1 MNLQIAVNGNRD
13 IFLDNKG
20 NLALVRN
27 VLAVKE
33 SAQEA
38 AQSQAGEMIY
48 AVDRGIPNFKV
59 VWNGAPNVAQFEAAL
74 RRELLRVTDVIGVPE
89 IRTQLVGE
97 KLVYTATIKTP
108 YGTQVLTNG

>member
-1 MNLQIAVNGNRD
+1 MNLQIAVNENRD
-13 IFLDNKG
+13 IFLDAKG
-20 NLALVRN
+20 NIALVRN

-38 AQSQAGEMIY
+38 AQSQTGEMIY

-59 VWNGAPNVAQFEAAL
+59 VWNGAPSVAQFEAAL
-74 RRELLRVTDVIGVPE
+74 RRELLRVTEVIGVPS
-89 IRTQLVGE
+89 ISAKLVGDA
-97 KLVYTATIKTP
+97 LVYTATIQTP

>member
-1 MNLQIAVNGNRD
+1 MNLQIAVNENRD
-13 IFLDNKG
+13 IFVDGKG
-20 NLALVRN
+20 NIALVRN

-38 AQSQAGEMIY
+38 AQSQLGEMIY

-74 RRELLRVTDVIGVPE
+74 RRELLRVTDVIGVP
-89 IRTQLVGE
+89 IISAKLVGDA
-97 KLVYTATIKTP
+97 LVYTATIQTS
-108 YGTQVLTNG
+108 YGIQVLTNG

>member
-20 NLALVRN
+20 NIALVRDI
-27 VLAVKE
+27 LAVKE

-38 AQSQAGEMIY
+38 AQSQLGEMIY

-74 RRELLRVTDVIGVPE
+74 RRELLRVTDVIGVPV
-89 IRTQLVGE
+89 IQTRLVGE
-97 KLVYTATIKTP
+97 ALVYTTTIQTS
-108 YGTQVLTNG
+108 YGLQVLTNG